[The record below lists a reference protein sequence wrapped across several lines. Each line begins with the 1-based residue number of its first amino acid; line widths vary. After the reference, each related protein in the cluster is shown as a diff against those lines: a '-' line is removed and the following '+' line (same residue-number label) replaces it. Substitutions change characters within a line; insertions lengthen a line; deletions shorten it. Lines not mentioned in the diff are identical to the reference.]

1 MRMFVIGAACLA
13 LAACAQQAPVS
24 NPPQGVGFGEPGESA
39 AVRAERARQLQ
50 TGPAT
55 ADGAITLDELSALGI
70 GAQPSRA
77 GAEMQTAAAPGAPL
91 NATGAADGMPP
102 GFPPRAVDPALAAG
116 RIGGLEASPTNAAPV
131 LVGNTGLSNEQ
142 DFDAVSAQR
151 TIESDAERQAR
162 LAASYQVVTPG
173 ALPDRAAGDA
183 GPNIVAYALQTT
195 NAVGQQVHRRF
206 APNANRA
213 ARTCALYPSAEAAQR
228 DFLAQGGPERDRLG
242 IDPDGD
248 GFACRWDP
256 APFRALRGG

>member
-1 MRMFVIGAACLA
+1 
-13 LAACAQQAPVS
+13 
-24 NPPQGVGFGEPGESA
+24 VGFGQPGQAPASTPAGQA
-39 AVRAERARQLQ
+39 ARAQVLQ

-55 ADGAITLDELSALGI
+55 ADGVITLDELTAVGI

-77 GAEMQTAAAPGAPL
+77 VADTASPGAPL
-91 NATGAADGMPP
+91 SAVGAADGMPP
-102 GFPPRAVDPALAAG
+102 GFPPRAADPALAAG

-131 LVGNTGLSNEQ
+131 LVGTTGLSNEQ

-151 TIESDAERQAR
+151 SIESDAERQAR
-162 LAASYQVVTPG
+162 LAASYQVVRPG
-173 ALPDRAAGDA
+173 ALPDRETTEA

-195 NAVGQQVHRRF
+195 NVVGQQVHRRF

-213 ARTCALYPSAEAAQR
+213 ARTCAAYPSAEAAQR
-228 DFLAQGGPERDRLG
+228 DFLARGGPERDRLG

>member
-24 NPPQGVGFGEPGESA
+24 NPQGVGFGQPGETVADQA
-39 AVRAERARQLQ
+39 ARARALE
-50 TGPAT
+50 TGPAM
-55 ADGAITLDELSALGI
+55 ADGAITLDELTAVGI
-70 GAQPSRA
+70 GAQPSR
-77 GAEMQTAAAPGAPL
+77 GVLETAAPGAPL

-151 TIESDAERQAR
+151 SIEGDAERQAR
-162 LAASYQVVTPG
+162 LAANYQVVTPG
-173 ALPDRAAGDA
+173 ALPDRATTEA

-195 NAVGQQVHRRF
+195 NAVEQQVHRRF

-213 ARTCALYPSAEAAQR
+213 ARTCAAYPSAEAAQR
-228 DFLAQGGPERDRLG
+228 DFLARGGPERDRLG

-256 APFRALRGG
+256 SPFRAMRGS

>member
-1 MRMFVIGAACLA
+1 MRMFVIGAACLV
-13 LAACAQQAPVS
+13 LAACAQQAPVR
-24 NPPQGVGFGEPGESA
+24 NPQDLGFGQPSQTVVEQA
-39 AVRAERARQLQ
+39 ARARTLE

-55 ADGAITLDELSALGI
+55 ADGAITLDELTAVGI

-77 GAEMQTAAAPGAPL
+77 VSETASPGASL
-91 NATGAADGMPP
+91 NAMGAPDGMPP
-102 GFPPRAVDPALAAG
+102 GFPPRAEDPSVAAG

-131 LVGNTGLSNEQ
+131 LVDNTGLSNEQ

-151 TIESDAERQAR
+151 SIEGDADRQAR
-162 LAASYQVVTPG
+162 LAANYQVVTPG
-173 ALPDRAAGDA
+173 ALPDRTATEA

-213 ARTCALYPSAEAAQR
+213 ARTCAAYTSAEAAQR
-228 DFLAQGGPERDRLG
+228 DFLARGGPERDRLG

-256 APFRALRGG
+256 APFRAIRGG